1 MRQTHIQSTNPLP
14 LINMAMAVLLMVFST
29 QTQASIQTGDQYAVS
44 YIVTASNDPSDPPVP
59 YNSFNPVS
67 FTVGAPSSTAGFY
80 NLSSFTL
87 IDGDGI
93 CTTCETLNLS
103 NVLFDSLNGLLGG
116 TIDGTYTKKGTQRTF
131 DLVVTDPEATFI
143 LTRTGGTPDPY

>member
-1 MRQTHIQSTNPLP
+1 
-14 LINMAMAVLLMVFST
+14 
-29 QTQASIQTGDQYAVS
+29 
-44 YIVTASNDPSDPPVP
+44 VTASNDPSDPPVP

-143 LTRTGGTPDPY
+143 LTRTGGTPDPYIVSGSYTTAPVPLPAAFWFMGSGLLGMLAFKSAKV